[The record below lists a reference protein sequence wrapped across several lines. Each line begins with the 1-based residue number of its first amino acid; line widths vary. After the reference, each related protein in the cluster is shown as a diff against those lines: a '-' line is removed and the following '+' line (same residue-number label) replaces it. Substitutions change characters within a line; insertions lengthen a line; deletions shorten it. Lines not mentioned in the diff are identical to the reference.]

1 MRFWPGVAEYEGEFM
16 EIDGKDRGLPLPPG
30 PQQPALPAPK
40 GERGRSL
47 LEPQGETRRGT
58 FQSRDSDQTARPA
71 PTADPEVQGLR
82 RTFLAVARLAFE
94 AKGGGEID
102 REKLEEELT
111 ALSETAARLGVPH
124 QDRIEAALEEV
135 RTKAADG
142 GGIDLSVLHR
152 IVLHLAHFARNHP
165 GSGPSV
171 QPADPNQA
179 TNGPSG
185 ETPATDAAIDIV
197 V

>member
-1 MRFWPGVAEYEGEFM
+1 M

-30 PQQPALPAPK
+30 PQQPALAAPK

-47 LEPQGETRRGT
+47 LEPQGETRRST
-58 FQSRDSDQTARPA
+58 FQSRDGDSTARPA
-71 PTADPEVQGLR
+71 PTTDPETQGLR

-102 REKLEEELT
+102 RDKLEKGLT
-111 ALSETAARLGVPH
+111 ALSEAAERLGVPH
-124 QDRIEAALEEV
+124 RDRIEAALEGV
-135 RTKAADG
+135 RAKAAEGED
-142 GGIDLSVLHR
+142 IDLSALHR

-165 GSGPSV
+165 GSVPSP
-171 QPADPNQA
+171 QPAEPSRTAAD
-179 TNGPSG
+179 PSG
-185 ETPATDAAIDIV
+185 ETPTSDAAIDIV